1 MERTVTFQGRSLQL
15 TISQRAQAQ
24 LDHLAEPLFL
34 EMELYFS
41 CLIRKRVYVR
51 AATDAP
57 DVVTLAG
64 KLMARFRPVV
74 TETCA
79 MRDVERDN
87 PPVKDMPIT
96 HPERFFPHWLT
107 LDYRRGDWQ
116 ADFGYA
122 TATAASSGM

>member
-1 MERTVTFQGRSLQL
+1 MDRTITFLGRSLKL
-15 TISQRAQAQ
+15 SISQRAQAQ
-24 LDHLAEPLFL
+24 LDRLAEPLFL

-51 AATDAP
+51 ESTDAP
-57 DVVTLAG
+57 DVIMLAD

-107 LDYRRGDWQ
+107 LDYCRGGWQ

-122 TATAASSGM
+122 SGTVASSV

>member
-1 MERTVTFQGRSLQL
+1 MERTITFQGRSLTL

-24 LDHLAEPLFL
+24 LDRLAEPLFL

-51 AATDAP
+51 EATDAP
-57 DVVTLAG
+57 DVITLAD

-87 PPVKDMPIT
+87 PPVKDMPII

-107 LDYRRGDWQ
+107 LDYRRGVWQ

-122 TATAASSGM
+122 SGTVVSSM